1 MGFTLGLRLS
11 VLFSF
16 PRADLSLVKSITLSR
31 LVMFLIRSKYNSFFF
46 FIHLRPQNINFSKTL
61 YCIKETVK
69 IIRRYFSIVK
79 SQSFNSNR
87 QKSPISL
94 HHLRYEEG
102 EKGIA
107 RAWNDHQRD
116 SLSLLVFSFT
126 SAFSLARA
134 LTPSSSSLPFISL
147 AFALSL
153 FLFFPFSPEHAI
165 LVCDPIAARN
175 WTRIKNFL
183 RRVYLA
189 SRFLS
194 IHALAPFVWTAIIS
208 YSQDYCYYSTREKEK

>member
-1 MGFTLGLRLS
+1 MLSLVDSSTKACGRRKKKKKKRSCFFQIPTSSFKPNIYHSWVTRHAVKIVRETWQISRVYLAFLRFTRLMGFTLGLRLS

-107 RAWNDHQRD
+107 RA
-116 SLSLLVFSFT
+116 
-126 SAFSLARA
+126 
-134 LTPSSSSLPFISL
+134 
-147 AFALSL
+147 
-153 FLFFPFSPEHAI
+153 
-165 LVCDPIAARN
+165 
-175 WTRIKNFL
+175 
-183 RRVYLA
+183 
-189 SRFLS
+189 
-194 IHALAPFVWTAIIS
+194 
-208 YSQDYCYYSTREKEK
+208 

>member
-16 PRADLSLVKSITLSR
+16 PRADLSLVKSITLFR
-31 LVMFLIRSKYNSFFF
+31 LVFLIRSKYNSFFF
-46 FIHLRPQNINFSKTL
+46 FIHLRPQNINFSKTF

-79 SQSFNSNR
+79 SRSIQID
-87 QKSPISL
+87 KS
-94 HHLRYEEG
+94 HHLRYEEE